1 MQNIKTTFCFK
12 RLTTRPAYLFF
23 IEAMSLPVTPENE
36 ERNEI
41 KEDDSHLKE
50 LHSYVT
56 GCEENLAKH
65 K

>member
-1 MQNIKTTFCFK
+1 
-12 RLTTRPAYLFF
+12 
-23 IEAMSLPVTPENE
+23 MSLPVTPENE

-56 GCEENLAKH
+56 GCEENLTKH

>member
-1 MQNIKTTFCFK
+1 
-12 RLTTRPAYLFF
+12 
-23 IEAMSLPVTPENE
+23 MSLPVTPENE

-50 LHSYVT
+50 LHCYVT